1 LRCSI
6 SWRIKKYINNLF
18 RLAGNK
24 TTVRTEVIAG
34 ITTFLT
40 MSYIIF
46 VQPAI
51 LSGQMFG
58 IETGLDFGAVMVATC
73 LSAALATL
81 IMAFYA
87 RYPFALA
94 PGMGQNFFLVLTV
107 LPAASAAGI
116 TNTWQVALGV
126 IFISGVLFLILTLL
140 GVREKILD
148 AVSSNMRN
156 AIAVGIGLFIAF
168 IGLQNSGFIIEN
180 PGTAVTLNPDFNSP
194 DILIFFS
201 ALLFTAVLYARGI
214 RGSILL
220 GILAATVLSIVLRY
234 LLPHFPDTITA
245 SAIVTESMLL
255 KDFVIAETVVSS
267 PPSMS
272 PTFLKMD
279 ITGAFVLSMIPFIL
293 IFLFMDIFDTMGTL
307 IGVSE
312 RGGFIKDNKLP
323 RAKHAMLADSVGT
336 VAGAAF
342 GTSTVTTYIE
352 SATGIEQGG
361 RTGLTGVIV
370 AILFL
375 LALLFSPVIAM
386 VASYPPITAPAL
398 VIVGSMM
405 IQNVTRVEWGN
416 YSESIP
422 SFLIIIGIPLTY
434 SIADGLAI
442 GFISYPIIKYASGK
456 GKEVKPLMYILA
468 VILLAYFIFIRTG
481 M

>member
-1 LRCSI
+1 MNLHKIFHLSE
-6 SWRIKKYINNLF
+6 NN
-18 RLAGNK
+18 
-24 TTVRTEVIAG
+24 TTFRTEIVAG
-34 ITTFLT
+34 LTTFLT

-87 RYPFALA
+87 RYPIALA
-94 PGMGQNFFLVLTV
+94 PGMGQNFFLVFTV
-107 LPAASAAGI
+107 LPAAAAAGI
-116 TNTWQVALGV
+116 TNSWQVALGV

-140 GVREKILD
+140 GIREKILD
-148 AVSSNMRN
+148 AVSPSMRN

-168 IGLQNSGFIIEN
+168 IGLQNTGFIIKD

-194 DILIFFS
+194 DILIFFVI
-201 ALLFTAVLYARGI
+201 LLFTAILHARGV

-220 GILAATVLSIVLRY
+220 GILAATGISILLHSIFPY
-234 LLPHFPDTITA
+234 LPGAITD
-245 SAIVTESMLL
+245 SAIVAESMLM
-255 KDFVIAETVVSS
+255 KDFVIAESVVSS
-267 PPSMS
+267 PPSMA

-279 ITGAFVLSMIPFIL
+279 MVGALALSMIPFIL
-293 IFLFMDIFDTMGTL
+293 IFLFMDVFDTMGTI

-312 RGGFIKDNKLP
+312 RAGFIKDNKLP
-323 RAKHAMLADSVGT
+323 RAKNAMMADSVGT

-342 GTSTVTTYIE
+342 GTSTVTCYIE
-352 SATGIEQGG
+352 SAAGVEQGG
-361 RTGLTGVIV
+361 RTGLTGVVV

-375 LALLFSPVIAM
+375 LALFFSPIISM

-405 IQNVTRVEWGN
+405 IQNVNKIDWGD

-434 SIADGLAI
+434 SIADGLAL
-442 GFISYPIIKYASGK
+442 GFISYPVVKYASGK
-456 GKEVKPLMYILA
+456 GKNVKPLMYMLA
-468 VILLAYFIFIRTG
+468 IILLAYFIFLRTG

>member
-1 LRCSI
+1 MRCSI

-126 IFISGVLFLILTLL
+126 IFISGVLFLILNLF

-180 PGTAVTLNPDFNSP
+180 PGTAVTLNPDFTSP
-194 DILIFFS
+194 DILIK
-201 ALLFTAVLYARGI
+201 TNKI
-214 RGSILL
+214 
-220 GILAATVLSIVLRY
+220 LSIY
-234 LLPHFPDTITA
+234 YG
-245 SAIVTESMLL
+245 
-255 KDFVIAETVVSS
+255 K
-267 PPSMS
+267 
-272 PTFLKMD
+272 
-279 ITGAFVLSMIPFIL
+279 
-293 IFLFMDIFDTMGTL
+293 IF
-307 IGVSE
+307 
-312 RGGFIKDNKLP
+312 
-323 RAKHAMLADSVGT
+323 
-336 VAGAAF
+336 
-342 GTSTVTTYIE
+342 
-352 SATGIEQGG
+352 
-361 RTGLTGVIV
+361 
-370 AILFL
+370 
-375 LALLFSPVIAM
+375 
-386 VASYPPITAPAL
+386 
-398 VIVGSMM
+398 
-405 IQNVTRVEWGN
+405 
-416 YSESIP
+416 
-422 SFLIIIGIPLTY
+422 
-434 SIADGLAI
+434 
-442 GFISYPIIKYASGK
+442 
-456 GKEVKPLMYILA
+456 
-468 VILLAYFIFIRTG
+468 
-481 M
+481 